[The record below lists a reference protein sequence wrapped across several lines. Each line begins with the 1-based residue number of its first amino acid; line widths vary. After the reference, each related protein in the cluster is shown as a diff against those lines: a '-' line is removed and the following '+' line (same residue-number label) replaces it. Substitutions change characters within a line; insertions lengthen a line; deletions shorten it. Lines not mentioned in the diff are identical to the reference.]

1 MILCLLEAR
10 RSAVRR
16 PSLFVSSTCYDL
28 KQLRTDMKQFI
39 EGLGLDPV
47 LSEHANFPV
56 NPDVGT
62 VDNCLEV
69 VEAKADIFVLIVG
82 GRYGSSADTDRSVTN
97 LEFLKARAK
106 GVPIY
111 VFITRSI
118 LDILPVWLQNQT
130 GDFSSVSDSPKLFQF
145 VADIRNTGENWVF
158 PFDTAQDIFDTLRSQ
173 LAYLFMDALELR
185 TRMRLSGGLSPCLRD
200 LRGSLL
206 RLVVERP
213 KGWEYLLFS
222 SALDEAL
229 TDLADLRRDWRYGVA
244 TGESVAMTINQFV
257 HWMPTKTSEVLR
269 MMANM
274 NIIIKSALPVGF
286 GPPGVSG
293 DPEGIL
299 YAADRL
305 AGIYRRALEWKPE
318 FLCLVLPAEL
328 EQLRS
333 IVSRFCDNIVPE
345 FEEFSRKLSG
355 SLATAIS
362 DMRLGKQGTAS
373 LTLTVTM
380 PDHCDLQPEFD
391 RITRLI
397 KAGVVDPDKRP

>member
-1 MILCLLEAR
+1 M
-10 RSAVRR
+10 RR

-47 LSEHANFPV
+47 LSEHNTFPV
-56 NPDVGT
+56 NPDVST
-62 VDNCLEV
+62 VDNCLQV

-82 GRYGSSADTDRSVTN
+82 GRYGSSVDTEKSITN
-97 LEFLKARAK
+97 LEFLKAREK
-106 GVPIY
+106 GIPLYIFV
-111 VFITRSI
+111 TRSV

-158 PFDTAQDIFDTLRSQ
+158 PFDSAQDIVEILRSQ

-185 TRMRLSGGLSPCLRD
+185 TRMRLSGSISQRLRN

-222 SALDEAL
+222 SALEQAL
-229 TDLADLRRDWRYGVA
+229 TDLADLRRDWQYGVA
-244 TGESVAMTINQFV
+244 TGESVIMTTNQFV
-257 HWMPTKTSEVLR
+257 HWTPTKTADALR
-269 MMANM
+269 MIANI
-274 NIIIKSALPVGF
+274 NIIIGTALPAGL
-286 GPPGVSG
+286 GAPGVIG
-293 DPEGIL
+293 DPETIL

-305 AGIYRRALEWKPE
+305 AGIYRSALEWKPE

-328 EQLRS
+328 ENLRS
-333 IVSRFCDNIVPE
+333 IISRFCDNIVPA
-345 FEEFSRKLSG
+345 FEEFSRKLSS

-362 DMRLGKQGTAS
+362 DLQLGKQGTVN
-373 LTLTVTM
+373 LTLKVTM
-380 PDHCDLQPEFD
+380 PDDSDLQLEFD
-391 RITRLI
+391 RISSLI
-397 KAGVVDPDKRP
+397 ETGVLNPDERP